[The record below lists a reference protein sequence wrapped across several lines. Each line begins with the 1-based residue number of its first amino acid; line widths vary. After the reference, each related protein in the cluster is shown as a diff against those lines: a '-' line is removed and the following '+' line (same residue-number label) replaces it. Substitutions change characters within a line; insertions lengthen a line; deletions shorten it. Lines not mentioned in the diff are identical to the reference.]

1 MRRYA
6 GEKGGKKA
14 VPLSCLQAGQSGIIV
29 SIRPVRQ
36 ADSFK
41 FRALGLIPGAPFL
54 LERTFPVPA
63 LRLPYSSLFLDDE
76 LAAGILV
83 YLTESQKSL
92 KKGTRQKEKYGRY
105 SFYSRLKEFFCHK

>member
-1 MRRYA
+1 MRRCA
-6 GEKGGKKA
+6 GKKGGGKT
-14 VPLSCLQAGQSGIIV
+14 VSLSCLHAGQSGIIV
-29 SIRPVRQ
+29 SIRPVRG

-54 LERTFPVPA
+54 LERTFPIPV

-83 YLTESQKSL
+83 YPTESQKSL
-92 KKGTRQKEKYGRY
+92 KKGIRQKEKYGR
-105 SFYSRLKEFFCHK
+105 SPFYSRLKEFFCQK